1 LKTGSIGWDTAI
13 GKQCTRKLRRLV
25 MKPES
30 EPLLFISVTF
40 LSNDM
45 WWPLPFID
53 IKVDGQV
60 NKI

>member
-1 LKTGSIGWDTAI
+1 
-13 GKQCTRKLRRLV
+13 

-45 WWPLPFID
+45 WWPLPFVD